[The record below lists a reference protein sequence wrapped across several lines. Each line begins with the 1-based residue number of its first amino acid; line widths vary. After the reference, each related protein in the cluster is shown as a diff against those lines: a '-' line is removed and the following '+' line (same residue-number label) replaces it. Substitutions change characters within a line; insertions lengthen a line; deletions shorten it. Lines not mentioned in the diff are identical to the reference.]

1 MRKELRNM
9 RKRLPVRLLFVCLML
24 FVSVLSFAVSYRV
37 AHATTYPAPSWWN
50 GDTCDSTH
58 FNASGHTAHLLTTW
72 NGIQVCGYGPTQG
85 GTDVSVQ
92 FTSGGSTENEWECT
106 ELVKRY
112 LYIVYGALSLGST
125 YGYNLVSNYT
135 STYSSLFT
143 ELANNG
149 TNHIK
154 VGDVFSYN
162 EVVTG

>member
-1 MRKELRNM
+1 MLRSLRKFRF
-9 RKRLPVRLLFVCLML
+9 LFVLVVL
-24 FVSVLSFAVSYRV
+24 IVGTLATFVPLKSAYAL
-37 AHATTYPAPSWWN
+37 TYPAPSWWN

-58 FNASGHTAHLLTTW
+58 FNASGQTAHLLTTW

-143 ELANNG
+143 EL
-149 TNHIK
+149 
-154 VGDVFSYN
+154 
-162 EVVTG
+162 